1 MTLALTINIIL
12 SAIVFTAIV
21 GSLIWAIMTS
31 RDGQATAPTKIK
43 SLRERS
49 HRGRARSSAACRSA
63 GRSAIR
69 LLENDVP
76 PAD

>member
-1 MTLALTINIIL
+1 MTLALIINIIL

-21 GSLIWAIMTS
+21 GSLAWAIMTS
-31 RDGQATAPTKIK
+31 RDGQATAPTKDPEPRRV
-43 SLRERS
+43 L
-49 HRGRARSSAACRSA
+49 RSSAACRSA

-69 LLENDVP
+69 LFENDLP